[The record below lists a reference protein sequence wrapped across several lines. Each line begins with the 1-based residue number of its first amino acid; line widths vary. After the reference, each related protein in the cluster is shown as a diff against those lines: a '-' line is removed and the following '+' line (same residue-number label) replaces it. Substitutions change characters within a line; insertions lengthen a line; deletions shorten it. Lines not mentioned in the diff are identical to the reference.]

1 MEFFKKR
8 NTQEQKEEI
17 IEAPKAAVP
26 ESGQLAEARGRAE
39 EQLKAIEKRIASERE
54 LFLKK
59 IKDKEEEGITLKA
72 RLDSLISS
80 AEQEKLKRE
89 SELKIMQENIQDSLA
104 QLNSELQSGAAEWN
118 EMISAKDK
126 ELDEAKHRAV
136 FAETQKKLE
145 SEQALRKL
153 QADLAQAENKLKSME
168 RQLLEEQNQWVA
180 RLKAKE
186 GDILGIKTQISLK
199 DAQSRLEEEQSRKVK
214 GDLEAAWQEQ
224 QDELKNRLEG
234 QHRELA
240 GAYSEKEAELI
251 AFKSALEQKISRF
264 KIESEKKE
272 KEIESLRLSAQ
283 NRIKTLEKGIAEEQS
298 RWQLVISEKDE
309 QLRALKAELMLRESQ
324 EKAEGEKKIQ
334 EFREA
339 ENAANR
345 RLKDIRQKISQEK
358 ENWSREIASK
368 DEELKLIKIQSEIKL
383 REMRETLEK
392 RKAGSEQEKAGLVAE
407 LSSLES
413 KLREEKLSMQKQ
425 MEIKTAEFADYQKEW
440 QAKQS
445 GLLKA
450 EEQAI
455 ADCKKRKESLD
466 KELADTQ
473 AALEQEKA
481 HWSGVISQKEKEV
494 SVCKGEISAREAL
507 VRRDLAALDAELKEQ
522 QQPVLRQLDEIKQK
536 LKEFSRSSQEEMLR
550 RETQKN
556 TLAEQHKR
564 Q

>member
-186 GDILGIKTQISLK
+186 G
-199 DAQSRLEEEQSRKVK
+199 
-214 GDLEAAWQEQ
+214 
-224 QDELKNRLEG
+224 
-234 QHRELA
+234 
-240 GAYSEKEAELI
+240 ELI

-466 KELADTQ
+466 KELAETQ
-473 AALEQEKA
+473 AALGQEKA
-481 HWSGVISQKEKEV
+481 DWWGV
-494 SVCKGEISAREAL
+494 
-507 VRRDLAALDAELKEQ
+507 
-522 QQPVLRQLDEIKQK
+522 
-536 LKEFSRSSQEEMLR
+536 F
-550 RETQKN
+550 
-556 TLAEQHKR
+556 
-564 Q
+564 